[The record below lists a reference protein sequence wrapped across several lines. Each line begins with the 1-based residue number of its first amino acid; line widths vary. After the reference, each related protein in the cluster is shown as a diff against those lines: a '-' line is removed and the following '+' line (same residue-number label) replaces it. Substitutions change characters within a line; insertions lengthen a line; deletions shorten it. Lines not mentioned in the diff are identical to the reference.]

1 MAEPITTAVSDRIC
15 RHMNKDHGDAVLF
28 YATVYGNQPAAT
40 TATMTAIDP
49 EGMTL
54 EVTVGG
60 EETSLRVPFDHRLE
74 GAEDAHHTLVAMLK
88 AARNHPQA

>member
-1 MAEPITTAVSDRIC
+1 MAEPITVAVSDRIC

-40 TATMTAIDP
+40 TAAMTAIDP

-54 EVTVGG
+54 EVTVAGQT
-60 EETSLRVPFDHRLE
+60 TSLRVPFDHRLT
-74 GAEDAHHTLVAMLK
+74 GAEDAHQTLVAMLRTAK
-88 AARNHPQA
+88 NHP